1 MATST
6 RQQAKGNGGTT
17 KGSPA
22 PVAQPTRRPS
32 IVPFLW
38 FDDDLEEAAEF
49 YASVFPGSRLTNVTR
64 YGDAGPGPK
73 GKVMSGD
80 FEIAGHRFGAVNG
93 GPIFQFNESVSFV
106 IECKDQAEVDY
117 YWSRL
122 TADGGQESQCGWLKD
137 RFGLSWQVVPEVL
150 NKALS
155 DKDPKRAARAM
166 QAMLTMRKIDIA
178 TIQAAA
184 DGKEPRLVAKGAQE
198 SRRVAAD
205 TLAAKAQK
213 KR

>member
-1 MATST
+1 MAA
-6 RQQAKGNGGTT
+6 R
-17 KGSPA
+17 
-22 PVAQPTRRPS
+22 PTRRPS

-49 YASVFPGSRLTNVTR
+49 YADVFPGSKLTNVTR
-64 YGDAGPGPK
+64 YGEAGPGPK

-93 GPIFQFNESVSFV
+93 GPIFRFTEAVSFV

-137 RFGLSWQVVPEVL
+137 RFGLSWQVVPEAL
-150 NKALS
+150 NRALS
-155 DKDPKRAARAM
+155 DKDPQRAARAM
-166 QAMLTMRKIDIA
+166 KAMLTMRKIDIA

-184 DGKEPRLVAKGAQE
+184 NGKEPARVARGAQV
-198 SRRVAAD
+198 SKQVAAD
-205 TLAAKAQK
+205 TKAAKSSAK